1 MENPAIANYK
11 LFDDPM
17 KYYNAMLDDILQ
29 ARKRILIE
37 TYKFGH
43 STIGIKFRDALIEKA
58 KQGLDV
64 KLLIDSWGGSSIPDD
79 FFADLIK
86 NGGEVRFFEKIKI
99 NIDILTRSHRR
110 NHRKV
115 MVIDDQ
121 ISYLGSSNL
130 TDYNLIW
137 RESVLRL
144 TGKIAFG
151 FKKVFM
157 QDWEIYNK
165 YIRYK
170 RSLTSVIRYKH
181 YEIIR
186 DAPSI
191 TRQKIKKR
199 YEGLIRSAISEII
212 IETPYF
218 LPGHIL
224 RRELAKAANRGVV
237 VKVIIPKTSDVRMV
251 NILHGRYLEM
261 LHNKNIQF
269 LYYTPHN
276 LHAKILLIDNKIF
289 SVGSPNFDYRSF
301 RYMHEIALI
310 GTETE
315 IVKMVKKHITETEI
329 HCEPFDYEAW
339 KRRPGIQKFFEWML
353 LPLRHL
359 L

>member
-1 MENPAIANYK
+1 MEKQVNINYR

-17 KYYNAMLDDILQ
+17 KYYNAMLDDIVQ
-29 ARKRILIE
+29 ARNSIYIE
-37 TYKFGH
+37 TYKYGH
-43 STIGIKFRDALIEKA
+43 STIGIKFRDALIKKA
-58 KQGLDV
+58 KEGLEI

-79 FFADLIK
+79 FFAELKK

-99 NIDILTRSHRR
+99 NVDILTRSHRR
-110 NHRKV
+110 NHRKI
-115 MVIDDQ
+115 MIIDNQ
-121 ISYLGSSNL
+121 ISYVGSSNL
-130 TDYNLIW
+130 TDYNLVW
-137 RESVLRL
+137 RESVLRM
-144 TGKIAFG
+144 TGKISLD
-151 FKKVFM
+151 FKRVFL

-170 RSLTSVIRYKH
+170 RSLTAVIRHKNF
-181 YEIIR
+181 EIIR

-191 TRQKIKKR
+191 TRQKIKRR

-218 LPGHIL
+218 LPGHRL
-224 RRELAKAANRGVV
+224 RRELARAANRGVV

-289 SVGSPNFDYRSF
+289 SIGSPNFDYRSF

-310 GTETE
+310 GTEKE
-315 IVKMVKKHITETEI
+315 IVKLVKNHITETESFS
-329 HCEPFDYEAW
+329 EPFDYEAW
-339 KRRPGIQKFFEWML
+339 KRRPAIQKLFEWVL